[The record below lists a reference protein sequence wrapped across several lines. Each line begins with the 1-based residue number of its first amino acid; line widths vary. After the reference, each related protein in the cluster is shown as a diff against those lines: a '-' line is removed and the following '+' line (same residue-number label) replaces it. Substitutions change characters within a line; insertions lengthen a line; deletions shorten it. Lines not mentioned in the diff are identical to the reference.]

1 MGKTADCGDCIN
13 RKCQLLPELH
23 KPGAVNFEKDRKFA
37 PIASC
42 SAGAGEQRPSLQK
55 QPCPPL
61 TSKPKEQ
68 GKALNFRRRKIEG
81 ECPHWSLQSKENFR
95 FNAARAS
102 QICLQTD
109 QTPKV
114 GDSRN
119 RCTGS
124 VSVNDFTMLCVS
136 PGSENLV
143 TTVRVEEEEE
153 EEEENY
159 EYNQVRE
166 NCRGQEREKRDR
178 GSANL
183 SEEGS
188 SSGMIR
194 LTNRK
199 QAKSN
204 MELPSL
210 TPHHVSTE
218 THFLNVS
225 KEKQRPYLSSL
236 DIFARRLG
244 SNETSVCC
252 GDLELTDGLECNACK
267 NLHVTKKLMINNW
280 LMDVAIKR

>member
-1 MGKTADCGDCIN
+1 MRKTADCGDCIN
-13 RKCQLLPELH
+13 RKCQVLPELH
-23 KPGAVNFEKDRKFA
+23 NPGAVNFEKDRKFA

-42 SAGAGEQRPSLQK
+42 SAGAGEQRPSLHK

-68 GKALNFRRRKIEG
+68 GKALNFRRWKIEG
-81 ECPHWSLQSKENFR
+81 ECPRWSLQSQENFR
-95 FNAARAS
+95 FNAARVS
-102 QICLQTD
+102 QICLKTD
-109 QTPKV
+109 HTLKG

-124 VSVNDFTMLCVS
+124 VSVNDFTVLSVS
-136 PGSENLV
+136 PGSEDLV
-143 TTVRVEEEEE
+143 TTVRDE

-199 QAKSN
+199 QAKPN

-218 THFLNVS
+218 THFLNVN

-236 DIFARRLG
+236 DIFAQRLG
-244 SNETSVCC
+244 INETSVCC
-252 GDLELTDGLECNACK
+252 GDLELTDRLECNACK
-267 NLHVTKKLMINNW
+267 NLDVTKKLMINNW
-280 LMDVAIKR
+280 LMDVAI